1 MIVTFN
7 NKSQQ
12 YGAKALVKAEDTR
25 VIVSSLERGTDA
37 MELEVGNYGV
47 AAFLQELIGECLSS
61 GEDCSVSVSH
71 NEKERKECICTK
83 N

>member
-25 VIVSSLERGTDA
+25 VIVSSLEGSDA
-37 MELEVGNYGV
+37 MELEVGNCGV
-47 AAFLQELIGECLSS
+47 AAFLQELIGDCLSS
-61 GEDCSVSVSH
+61 GENCSVIVSH